1 MAEQAGHI
9 DALDSPAVSEGQ
21 AAMDVAGE
29 ISVGHG
35 QDGRSGLLRLLSDY
49 LTLTKPPIIS
59 LLLVTAIGGMFLAA
73 RFETGHAGGSGIP
86 DLWTLLLV
94 CVGGALGAG
103 GANAINHYM
112 DQDIDSLMS
121 RTASRPVPGLRVRP
135 LAALAYGIALNIA
148 AFAVLAYWV
157 NLLAAALTLAA
168 TLFYVL
174 VYTGWLKRS
183 TPQNIVIG
191 GAAGSIPPVVG
202 WVAVTGSFDLPALY
216 LFAIIFFWTPPHF
229 WALSLLIQRDYE
241 RAGVPMLPVVAGE
254 ERTVGSIFVYS
265 LVLVALTL
273 VFVATGAV
281 GLVYLASAAMLGAIF
296 IWGAWRLRQHPP
308 LDQPRR
314 PRARNLYLYSLLY
327 LALLFGAMMADGVYR
342 WWL

>member
-1 MAEQAGHI
+1 MESLEADRTVAAGAGI
-9 DALDSPAVSEGQ
+9 AAGRDSRERNALLG
-21 AAMDVAGE
+21 
-29 ISVGHG
+29 I
-35 QDGRSGLLRLLSDY
+35 LSDY

-59 LLLVTAIGGMFLAA
+59 LLLVTAIGGMFLAS
-73 RFETGHAGGSGIP
+73 RHAGGSGIP
-86 DLWTLLLV
+86 DLLTLLLV

-121 RTASRPVPGLRVRP
+121 RTARRPVPGNRVRP
-135 LAALAYGIALNIA
+135 LAALAYGIALNVA

-157 NLLAAALTLAA
+157 NLLAAVLTLAA

-174 VYTGWLKRS
+174 VYTGWLKRT

-241 RAGVPMLPVVAGE
+241 RAGVPMLPVVVGE
-254 ERTVGSIFVYS
+254 EKTAGSIFVYS

-273 VFVATGAV
+273 VFAATGAV
-281 GLVYLASAAMLGAIF
+281 GAVYVGAAAALGAAF
-296 IWGAWRLRQHPP
+296 IWGAWRLRQ
-308 LDQPRR
+308 QVER

-342 WWL
+342 WWP